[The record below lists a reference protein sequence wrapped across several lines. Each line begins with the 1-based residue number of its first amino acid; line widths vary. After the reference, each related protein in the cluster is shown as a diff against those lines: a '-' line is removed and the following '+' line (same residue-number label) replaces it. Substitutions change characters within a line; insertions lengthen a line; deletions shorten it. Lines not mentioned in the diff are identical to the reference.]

1 MCAILSAAHLID
13 GELFQ
18 ATEHKF
24 TFSAG
29 NLKAG
34 DFKPTAP
41 HFLEQLVQFC
51 ADTII
56 STRVIYVK
64 AWCPFTIQYLT
75 AFHKT
80 ARKAFVHFTSH
91 SIAPKLEKQDLL
103 VNKYIF
109 YTKNVVYFCWLIIDC
124 DCVLTMKLQHVLAS
138 FTKLHK
144 NQETDLSHQQY
155 LIDLSHW

>member
-1 MCAILSAAHLID
+1 MSKDKTKTVTTNHERHPHHNEGHLID

-34 DFKPTAP
+34 EFKPTA
-41 HFLEQLVQFC
+41 FLEQLVQFC

-64 AWCPFTIQYLT
+64 A
-75 AFHKT
+75 
-80 ARKAFVHFTSH
+80 
-91 SIAPKLEKQDLL
+91 
-103 VNKYIF
+103 
-109 YTKNVVYFCWLIIDC
+109 
-124 DCVLTMKLQHVLAS
+124 
-138 FTKLHK
+138 
-144 NQETDLSHQQY
+144 
-155 LIDLSHW
+155 